1 MGRPETDLDPGRGP
15 VQRFAFELRKL
26 RQEAGGITYR
36 QMARQV
42 EVSVTTLSRAAKG
55 EQLPSLPVALAYV
68 RACGGD
74 EQAWE
79 RRWREAVTEQAR
91 AADLVADESIPSP
104 YRGLARFDVGDAE
117 LFFGRDEMADALART
132 VTEHRVFAVFGPSG
146 SGKSSLLRAG
156 LIPRLRSL
164 DGPHRPAAVRIL
176 TPGEHPL
183 RTHAAVCDPAPG
195 EGDTWLIVD
204 QFEEIFTLCRD
215 PGERAG
221 FLARLLAAAEPA
233 SRLRVVLGVRADF
246 YGRCAEHRELA
257 DALREANL
265 LVGPMSPAELREAI
279 VRPAQA
285 AGLIVERELTARLV
299 EETGGEPGGLPLL
312 SHALRETWRRRRG
325 RALTME
331 AYEAA
336 GGVHGAIAQTA
347 EEVYTRLSADHAE
360 LARLILLRLIA
371 PGEGSQDT
379 RRPVDRAELGFAPAD
394 EVTVVLDRLARA
406 RLLTLDDDTVDL
418 AHEALIIAWPRLSG
432 WIDEAR
438 ERLRTHRR
446 LTDAAHA
453 WDELGRDAGA
463 LYRGTRLAMA
473 EEHLGDEQALTPLE
487 RAFLTASRT
496 THTNELR
503 RRRGLLTGLAT
514 LLVLAL
520 IAGITA
526 WQQSRT
532 SDRRHLEAEARRI
545 AAVADSV
552 RFADPVRAM
561 QLSVAA
567 WRLAE
572 TTETRSAL
580 LGATTQQQE
589 DRFSFPDTAS
599 RPIAQRLA
607 ADGHTLLAV
616 YPDNIR
622 TWDLRTGRLT
632 HTYRG
637 PGELFHEGEGIDEW
651 TDTVELSP
659 DGRTLALVQEEGV
672 LLWDIRAERI
682 AWRLDGESPSEV
694 RFGPSGRTLVA
705 DDIGT
710 SHRLRVWDVRNH
722 RLRITVALGFEDAM
736 STRETAVSPDDR
748 LLYACSD
755 DRPPEVWDIAER
767 RRLDLPRLAALGRDA
782 CHAQDFTFSP
792 DSRSL
797 AMATDTGIRRWD
809 LRTGREISR
818 LSAASPYWL
827 RFSPD
832 GRFLAAVV
840 DGHILMWRLS
850 APATP
855 VYRHVLVN
863 EQPEEFEFDLPTHT
877 LRYRTEY
884 STTVRTLSLG
894 PAVTT
899 RWHDTDNDYPLA
911 QLAPDGRT
919 LAFFPSSPGGTTQLR
934 LLDTRS
940 GRALATPPVDPC
952 AADALD
958 PSDPEDTVDCYDMAA
973 WSANSR
979 YVAVGRVGEDS
990 SGVRAGRQRIIVWDA
1005 RTGRTHATV
1014 DIRPQDEGSSDIF
1027 GIALSPDGGMLL
1039 VARELATTVT
1049 EVWDLREHDRARKA
1063 RSLTGTGVLSMVV
1076 RPDTGKVVDASGAV
1090 ADPHSGRVIQRT
1102 LTEDQIEALAF
1113 STDGAY
1119 LAAADSGGR
1128 VTLWDGDVRTR
1139 LGVLAGTYTGAP
1151 FPEADSNVTA
1161 LAFSPDGRTL
1171 AVAGLSGTLQ
1181 LWDTASRSLL
1191 GSALPAP
1198 GDPIL
1203 SVAFTEDG
1211 DTLYTTGKNVRLQ
1224 RYEIAPERLVRQ
1236 ACTRAGSGLSPAD
1249 WKTYLPDIPYRMTC

>member
-1 MGRPETDLDPGRGP
+1 MGRPEADLDPGLGP

-42 EVSVTTLSRAAKG
+42 EVSVTTLSRAAAG

-68 RACGGD
+68 RACGG
-74 EQAWE
+74 EEKAWE

-91 AADLVADESIPSP
+91 AADLVADETAPSP
-104 YRGLARFDVGDAE
+104 YRGLARFDVGDAD
-117 LFFGRDEMADALART
+117 LFFGRDEMADALVRAGT
-132 VTEHRVFAVFGPSG
+132 AHRVFAVFGPSG

-164 DGPHRPAAVRIL
+164 EGPHRPATVRIL

-183 RTHAAVCDPAPG
+183 RTHDTLCVPAPG
-195 EGDTWLIVD
+195 EGDTWLVVD
-204 QFEEIFTLCRD
+204 QFEEVFTLCRD
-215 PGERAG
+215 PAERAG

-257 DALREANL
+257 DALAEANL
-265 LVGPMSPAELREAI
+265 PVGPMSPAELREAV

-325 RALTME
+325 RALTMA

-336 GGVHGAIAQTA
+336 GGVRGAIAQTA
-347 EEVYTRLSADHAE
+347 EDAYGTLSGEQAV
-360 LARLILLRLIA
+360 LARQILLRLIT

-379 RRPVDRAELGFAPAD
+379 RRPVDRAELDFAPSG
-394 EVTVVLDRLARA
+394 EVALVLDRLARS

-418 AHEALIIAWPRLSG
+418 AHEALITSWPRLSA
-432 WIDEAR
+432 WIEEAR

-446 LTDAAHA
+446 LTEAART
-453 WDELGRDAGA
+453 WDELGRDPGA
-463 LYRGTRLAMA
+463 LYRGTRLATA
-473 EEHLGDEQALTPLE
+473 DEHLADQPLTPLE
-487 RAFLTASRT
+487 EAFLTAARTSRSS
-496 THTNELR
+496 ELR
-503 RRRGLLTGLAT
+503 RRRGLFTTLAA

-532 SDRRHLEAEARRI
+532 SDRRHHEAEARRI

-589 DRFSFPDTAS
+589 DKFSFPDTAS
-599 RPIAQRLA
+599 RPIKQRLA

-616 YPDNIR
+616 YPDSIR
-622 TWDLRTGRLT
+622 TWDLRTRRLT

-637 PGELFHEGEGIDEW
+637 LGKLLHEGEEVDEW

-659 DGRTLALVQEEGV
+659 DGRTLALVQEKGV

-705 DDIGT
+705 DDIDT
-710 SHRLRVWDVRNH
+710 SHLLRVWDVRNH
-722 RLRITVALGFEDAM
+722 RLRTTVSLGFDNAM
-736 STRETAVSPDDR
+736 SARETAVSPDDR

-767 RRLDLPRLAALGRDA
+767 RKLDLPRLAALGRDA
-782 CHAQDFTFSP
+782 CHAQDVAFSP

-809 LRTGREISR
+809 LGSGRELSR
-818 LSAASPYWL
+818 LAAGSPYWL

-840 DGHILMWRLS
+840 DGHILVWRLS
-850 APATP
+850 VPDTP

-863 EQPEEFEFDLPTHT
+863 ELPEEFEFDLPTRT

-884 STTVRTLSLG
+884 STTVRTVSLG

-899 RWHDTDNDYPLA
+899 HWHDTDNDYPLS

-919 LAFFPSSPGGTTQLR
+919 LALFQSPLGGTTRLR
-934 LLDTRS
+934 LQDTRS

-952 AADALD
+952 AADVH
-958 PSDPEDTVDCYDMAA
+958 PEDIDCYDMVA

-990 SGVRAGRQRIIVWDA
+990 SGVRAGRQRIIVWDV
-1005 RTGRTHATV
+1005 RTGRAHATV
-1014 DIRPQDEGSSDIF
+1014 DIRPQEEGFSDIF
-1027 GIALSPDGGMLL
+1027 GIALSPDGDTLL
-1039 VARELATTVT
+1039 VARELPQAVT
-1049 EVWDLREHDRARKA
+1049 EVWDLREQGQVRKA
-1063 RSLTGTGVLSMVV
+1063 RSLTGTGVLGMVV

-1090 ADPHSGRVIQRT
+1090 ADPRSGRVVQRT
-1102 LTEDQIEALAF
+1102 LTEDQTETLAF
-1113 STDGAY
+1113 SADGAY
-1119 LAAADSGGR
+1119 LAASDSGGR
-1128 VTLWDGDVRTR
+1128 VTLWDGDVHTR

-1191 GSALPAP
+1191 GSALPTP

-1236 ACTRAGSGLSPAD
+1236 ACTRAGSSLSPAD
-1249 WKTYLPDIPYRMTC
+1249 WKTYLPDIPYRRTC

>member
-1 MGRPETDLDPGRGP
+1 MGRPETDIDPGLGP

-36 QMARQV
+36 QMARRV
-42 EVSVTTLSRAAKG
+42 EVSVSTLSRAANG

-68 RACGGD
+68 RACDGE

-79 RRWREAVTEQAR
+79 ERWREAVSDQAR
-91 AADLVADESIPSP
+91 AADLGAEETAPSP
-104 YRGLARFDVGDAE
+104 YRGLTRFDVGDAE
-117 LFFGRDEMADALART
+117 LFFGRGKVTDALVHA
-132 VTEHRVFAVFGPSG
+132 VAQHRVFAVFGPSG

-156 LIPRLRSL
+156 LIPRLRGL
-164 DGPHRPAAVRIL
+164 DGPQRPAAVRIL

-183 RTHAAVCDPAPG
+183 RTHDTVCAPAPG
-195 EGDTWLIVD
+195 PGDTWLVVD
-204 QFEEIFTLCRD
+204 QFEEVFTLCRD

-233 SRLRVVLGVRADF
+233 NRLRVVLGVRADF

-257 DALREANL
+257 EALREANL
-265 LVGPMSPAELREAI
+265 LVGPMSPAELREAV
-279 VRPAQA
+279 VRPAQS

-299 EETGGEPGGLPLL
+299 QEADGEPGGLPLL
-312 SHALRETWRRRRG
+312 SHALRETWRRRQG
-325 RALTME
+325 RALTMD
-331 AYEAA
+331 AYDAA
-336 GGVHGAIAQTA
+336 GGLHGAIAQTA
-347 EEVYTRLSADHAE
+347 EEIYTGLSSDHAE
-360 LARLILLRLIA
+360 LARLILLRLIT
-371 PGEGSQDT
+371 PGDGSQDT

-406 RLLTLDDDTVDL
+406 RLLTLDNDSVDL
-418 AHEALIIAWPRLSG
+418 AHEALITSWPRLSG

-446 LTDAAHA
+446 LTEAAHA

-473 EEHLGDEQALTPLE
+473 EEHLDVEQALTSLE

-496 THTNELR
+496 THTHELR

-520 IAGITA
+520 IAGVIA

-532 SDRRHLEAEARRI
+532 SERRHLEAEARRI

-561 QLSVAA
+561 QLSIAA

-572 TTETRSAL
+572 TAETRSAL
-580 LGATTQQQE
+580 LGATAQQQE
-589 DRFSFPDTAS
+589 DKFSFPDTAS
-599 RPIAQRLA
+599 QPITQRLA
-607 ADGHTLLAV
+607 DDGHTLLAV

-632 HTYRG
+632 HTYKA
-637 PGELFHEGEGIDEW
+637 PAALDEEGEAADEW
-651 TDTVELSP
+651 ADTVELSP
-659 DGRTLALVQEEGV
+659 DGRTLALVQDEGL

-682 AWRLDGESPSEV
+682 AWRRDGEAQSEV

-705 DDIGT
+705 EDIRP
-710 SHRLRVWDVRNH
+710 SHRLRVWDVRTH
-722 RLRITVALGFEDAM
+722 RLRITVDLGFDDAM
-736 STRETAVSPDDR
+736 SSGETAISPDDR

-755 DRPPEVWDIAER
+755 NRPPAIWDLVKR
-767 RRLDLPRLAALGRDA
+767 RKLHLPRLAALGRDA
-782 CHAQDFTFSP
+782 CHAQDLAFSP

-797 AMATDTGIRRWD
+797 AMASDTGIRRWD
-809 LRTGREISR
+809 IRSGRELPR
-818 LSAASPYWL
+818 LVAGSPYWL

-850 APATP
+850 VPDAP

-863 EQPEEFEFDLPTHT
+863 EQPEEFEFDLPTHS
-877 LRYRTEY
+877 LRYRTEL
-884 STTVRTLSLG
+884 STTVQTVRLG

-899 RWHDTDNDYPLA
+899 RWQATDHDYPLA

-919 LAFFPSSPGGTTQLR
+919 LALFQSSSGGTTRLR
-934 LLDTRS
+934 LQDTRS
-940 GRALATPPVDPC
+940 GRSLATPPVDPC
-952 AADALD
+952 AVDAPD
-958 PSDPEDTVDCYDMAA
+958 PPAPEDIDCYDMVA

-990 SGVRAGRQRIIVWDA
+990 SGVRAGRQRIIVWDVRA
-1005 RTGRTHATV
+1005 GRAHATV
-1014 DIRPQDEGSSDIF
+1014 DIPPQEEGFSDIF
-1027 GIALSPDGGMLL
+1027 GIALSPDAGRLL
-1039 VARELATTVT
+1039 VARELPKTVT
-1049 EVWDLREHDRARKA
+1049 EVWDLREQGQARKA
-1063 RSLTGTGVLSMVV
+1063 RSLTGISGLGMIV
-1076 RPDTGKVVDASGAV
+1076 RPDMGKVVDMSGAV
-1090 ADPHSGRVIQRT
+1090 ADPRSGRVVRRT
-1102 LTEDQIEALAF
+1102 LTEDQTEALAF
-1113 STDGAY
+1113 SADGAY
-1119 LAAADSGGR
+1119 LAASDSAGR
-1128 VTLWDGDVRTR
+1128 VTLWDGDVHARI
-1139 LGVLAGTYTGAP
+1139 GVLAGTYTGAP
-1151 FPEADSNVTA
+1151 FPEAESNVTA

-1191 GSALPAP
+1191 GSALPTP
-1198 GDPIL
+1198 GDPIR

-1211 DTLYTTGKNVRLQ
+1211 DTLYTTGRNVRLQ
-1224 RYEIAPERLVRQ
+1224 RYEIAPDRLVHQ
-1236 ACTRAGSGLSPAD
+1236 ACARAGSGLSPEN
-1249 WKTYLPDIPYRMTC
+1249 WKTYLPDIPYRRTC